1 MNRPTSGAIE
11 KIISVA
17 VAVVFL
23 SAFSAVTQ
31 NSSAEEIAKIKEQE
45 VKTQADIEAEIE
57 KQRQKIAKLQLQK
70 FSVQKT
76 AFTDVELAQMLAA
89 VGFEG
94 KALKTAWAVV
104 KKESNGRPLAFNG
117 NTRTG
122 DSSYGIFQINMIGG
136 LGVTRRDKY
145 DLDSNKDLFDAVI
158 NAQIAYHMSNG
169 GEDWT
174 SWKISAPYTN
184 SDEIRFRQWYEKFPE
199 GVIG

>member
-17 VAVVFL
+17 VAALFL
-23 SAFSAVTQ
+23 SAFSTITQ
-31 NSSAEEIAKIKEQE
+31 NSSAEEIAKIKQEE

>member
-1 MNRPTSGAIE
+1 MNKPSSTAIE

-17 VAVVFL
+17 MAVIIL
-23 SAFSAVTQ
+23 SAFSAVAQT
-31 NSSAEEIAKIKEQE
+31 SSAEEIAKVKAQQE
-45 VKTQADIEAEIE
+45 VTQADIEAEIE
-57 KQRQKIAKLQLQK
+57 KQRQKIAKLQLEK

-76 AFTDVELAQMLAA
+76 PFTDVELAQMLSA

-117 NTRTG
+117 NSRTG

-169 GEDWT
+169 GKDWT
-174 SWKISAPYTN
+174 AWKISAPYTN
-184 SDEIRFRQWYEKFPE
+184 SDEVRFQYWYARFPE
-199 GVIG
+199 GVN

>member
-1 MNRPTSGAIE
+1 MNKPSSTAIE

-17 VAVVFL
+17 MAVIIL
-23 SAFSAVTQ
+23 SAFSAVAQT
-31 NSSAEEIAKIKEQE
+31 SSAEEIAKVQAQQKA
-45 VKTQADIEAEIE
+45 TQADIEAEIE
-57 KQRQKIAKLQLQK
+57 KQRQKIAKLQLEK

-76 AFTDVELAQMLAA
+76 PFTDIELAQMLSA

-136 LGVTRRDKY
+136 LGVARREKY
-145 DLDSNKDLFDAVI
+145 DLDSNKDLFDAVV
-158 NAQIAYHMSNG
+158 NAQIAYHMSG
-169 GEDWT
+169 GGKDWT

-184 SDEIRFRQWYEKFPE
+184 SDEIRYKYWYERFPE
-199 GVIG
+199 GVI

>member
-1 MNRPTSGAIE
+1 MKKPSSTAIE

-17 VAVVFL
+17 MAVVFL
-23 SAFSAVTQ
+23 SVFSAVAQTT
-31 NSSAEEIAKIKEQE
+31 SAEEIAKVKAEQE
-45 VKTQADIEAEIE
+45 VTQADIEAEIE
-57 KQRQKIAKLQLQK
+57 KQRQKIAKLQLEK

-76 AFTDVELAQMLAA
+76 AFTDVELAQMLSA

-136 LGVTRRDKY
+136 LGVARRDKY
-145 DLDSNKDLFDAVI
+145 DLDSNKDLFDPVV
-158 NAQIAYHMSNG
+158 NAQIAYHMSRG
-169 GEDWT
+169 GEDFT
-174 SWKISAPYTN
+174 AWKISAPYTN
-184 SDEIRFRQWYEKFPE
+184 RDEIRYQEWYAKFPE
-199 GVIG
+199 GVN

>member
-1 MNRPTSGAIE
+1 MKKPSSTAIE

-17 VAVVFL
+17 MAVIIL
-23 SAFSAVTQ
+23 SAFSAVAQT
-31 NSSAEEIAKIKEQE
+31 SSAEEIAKVKAQQE
-45 VKTQADIEAEIE
+45 VTQADIEAEIE
-57 KQRQKIAKLQLQK
+57 KQRQKIAKLQLEK

-76 AFTDVELAQMLAA
+76 AFTDIELAQMLSA

-136 LGVTRRDKY
+136 LGVARRDKY
-145 DLDSNKDLFDAVI
+145 DLDSNKDLFDAVV
-158 NAQIAYHMSNG
+158 NAQIAYHMSG
-169 GEDWT
+169 GGKDWT
-174 SWKISAPYTN
+174 AWKISAPYTN
-184 SDEIRFRQWYEKFPE
+184 RDEIRYQEWYAKFPE
-199 GVIG
+199 GVN

>member
-1 MNRPTSGAIE
+1 MKKPTGTAIE
-11 KIISVA
+11 KIVSV
-17 VAVVFL
+17 VLSVVFL
-23 SAFSAVTQ
+23 SVFTTYAQTSR
-31 NSSAEEIAKIKEQE
+31 AEEIAIIKEDEKQSIS
-45 VKTQADIEAEIE
+45 KIEAEIE
-57 KQRQKIAKLQLQK
+57 KQKAKIAELQLKK

-76 AFTDVELAQMLAA
+76 PFTDVELAQLLSA

-145 DLDSNKDLFDAVI
+145 ELDSNKDLFDAVI
-158 NAQIAYHMSNG
+158 NAEIAYHMSNG
-169 GEDWT
+169 GENWVA
-174 SWKISAPYTN
+174 WKVQAPYTN
-184 SDEIRFRQWYEKFPE
+184 KDEIRFMQWYNKFPE
-199 GVIG
+199 GF

>member
-1 MNRPTSGAIE
+1 MKKPNSEAIE
-11 KIISVA
+11 KIISIA
-17 VAVVFL
+17 MAVVFL
-23 SAFSAVTQ
+23 SAFSAVAQ
-31 NSSAEEIAKIKEQE
+31 GSSAEEIAKVKQQE
-45 VKTQADIEAEIE
+45 EKTQADIEAEIE
-57 KQRQKIAKLQLQK
+57 KQRQKIAKLQLEK

-76 AFTDVELAQMLAA
+76 PFTDVELAQMLSA
-89 VGFEG
+89 VGFQG

-169 GEDWT
+169 GEDWS

-184 SDEIRFRQWYEKFPE
+184 SDEIRFKYWYERFPE
-199 GVIG
+199 GVL

>member
-1 MNRPTSGAIE
+1 MKKPTGTAIE
-11 KIISVA
+11 KIVSV
-17 VAVVFL
+17 VLSVVFL
-23 SAFSAVTQ
+23 SVFTTYAQTSR
-31 NSSAEEIAKIKEQE
+31 AEEIAIVKEDEKQSIS
-45 VKTQADIEAEIE
+45 KIEAEIE
-57 KQRQKIAKLQLQK
+57 KQKAKIAELQLKK

-76 AFTDVELAQMLAA
+76 PFTDVELAQLLSA

-158 NAQIAYHMSNG
+158 NAEIAYHMSNG
-169 GEDWT
+169 GENWVA
-174 SWKISAPYTN
+174 WKVQAPYTN
-184 SDEIRFRQWYEKFPE
+184 KDEIRFMQWYNKFPE
-199 GVIG
+199 GF

>member
-17 VAVVFL
+17 VAAIFL
-23 SAFSAVTQ
+23 SAFSAATQ
-31 NSSAEEIAKIKEQE
+31 NSSAEEIAKIKQQE

-199 GVIG
+199 GVVG

>member
-1 MNRPTSGAIE
+1 MNKPTSGAIE

-17 VAVVFL
+17 VAALFL
-23 SAFSAVTQ
+23 SAFSTITQ
-31 NSSAEEIAKIKEQE
+31 NSSAEEIAKIKQEE

>member
-1 MNRPTSGAIE
+1 MKKPTGTAIE
-11 KIISVA
+11 KIVSV
-17 VAVVFL
+17 VLSVVFL
-23 SAFSAVTQ
+23 SVFTTYAQTSR
-31 NSSAEEIAKIKEQE
+31 AEEIAIVKEDEKQSIS
-45 VKTQADIEAEIE
+45 KIEAEIE
-57 KQRQKIAKLQLQK
+57 KQKAKIAELQLKK

-76 AFTDVELAQMLAA
+76 PFTDVELAQLLSA

-117 NTRTG
+117 NSRTG

-158 NAQIAYHMSNG
+158 NAEIAYHMSNG
-169 GEDWT
+169 GENWVA
-174 SWKISAPYTN
+174 WKVQAPYTN
-184 SDEIRFRQWYEKFPE
+184 KDEIRFMQWYNKFPE
-199 GVIG
+199 GF

>member
-1 MNRPTSGAIE
+1 MKKPTGTAIE
-11 KIISVA
+11 KIVSV
-17 VAVVFL
+17 VLSVVFL
-23 SAFSAVTQ
+23 SVFTTYAQTSR
-31 NSSAEEIAKIKEQE
+31 AEEIAIVKEDEKQSIS
-45 VKTQADIEAEIE
+45 KIEAEIE
-57 KQRQKIAKLQLQK
+57 KQKAKIAELQLKK

-76 AFTDVELAQMLAA
+76 PFTDVELAQLLSA

-145 DLDSNKDLFDAVI
+145 ELDSNKDLFDAVI
-158 NAQIAYHMSNG
+158 NAEIAYHMSNG
-169 GEDWT
+169 GENWVA
-174 SWKISAPYTN
+174 WKVQAPYTN
-184 SDEIRFRQWYEKFPE
+184 KDEIRFMQWYNKFPE
-199 GVIG
+199 GF

>member
-1 MNRPTSGAIE
+1 MKKPTGTAIE
-11 KIISVA
+11 KIVSV
-17 VAVVFL
+17 VLSVVFL
-23 SAFSAVTQ
+23 SVFTAYAQASWV
-31 NSSAEEIAKIKEQE
+31 EEIAIIKEDEKQSIS
-45 VKTQADIEAEIE
+45 KIEAEIE
-57 KQRQKIAKLQLQK
+57 KQKAKIAELQLKK

-76 AFTDVELAQMLAA
+76 PFTDVELAQLLSA

-158 NAQIAYHMSNG
+158 NAEIAYHMSNG
-169 GEDWT
+169 GENWVA
-174 SWKISAPYTN
+174 WKVQAPYTN
-184 SDEIRFRQWYEKFPE
+184 KDEIRFMQWYNKFPE
-199 GVIG
+199 GF

>member
-1 MNRPTSGAIE
+1 MKKPSSTAIE

-17 VAVVFL
+17 MAVVFL
-23 SAFSAVTQ
+23 SAFSAIAQT
-31 NSSAEEIAKIKEQE
+31 SSAEEIAKVKAQQE
-45 VKTQADIEAEIE
+45 VTQADIEAEIE
-57 KQRQKIAKLQLQK
+57 KQRQKIAKLQLEK

-76 AFTDVELAQMLAA
+76 PFTDIELAQMLSA

-136 LGVTRRDKY
+136 LGVARRDKY
-145 DLDSNKDLFDAVI
+145 DLDSNKDLFDAVV
-158 NAQIAYHMSNG
+158 NAQIAYHMSG
-169 GEDWT
+169 GGKDWT

-184 SDEIRFRQWYEKFPE
+184 SDEIRYKYWYERFPE
-199 GVIG
+199 GVI

>member
-1 MNRPTSGAIE
+1 MKKPTGTAIE
-11 KIISVA
+11 KIVSV
-17 VAVVFL
+17 VLSVVFL
-23 SAFSAVTQ
+23 SVFTAYAQTSR
-31 NSSAEEIAKIKEQE
+31 AEETAIIKEDEKQSIS
-45 VKTQADIEAEIE
+45 KIEAEIE
-57 KQRQKIAKLQLQK
+57 KQKAKIAELQLKK

-76 AFTDVELAQMLAA
+76 PFTDVELAQLLSA

-145 DLDSNKDLFDAVI
+145 ELDSNKDLFDAVI
-158 NAQIAYHMSNG
+158 NAEIAYHMSNG
-169 GEDWT
+169 GENWT
-174 SWKISAPYTN
+174 AWKVQAPYTN
-184 SDEIRFRQWYEKFPE
+184 KDEIRFMQWYNKFPE
-199 GVIG
+199 GF

>member
-1 MNRPTSGAIE
+1 MNKPSSTAIE

-17 VAVVFL
+17 MAVIFL
-23 SAFSAVTQ
+23 SAFSAVAQT
-31 NSSAEEIAKIKEQE
+31 SSAEEIAKVQAQQKA
-45 VKTQADIEAEIE
+45 TQADIEAEIE
-57 KQRQKIAKLQLQK
+57 KQRQKIAKLQLEK

-76 AFTDVELAQMLAA
+76 PFTDIELAQMLSA

-136 LGVTRRDKY
+136 LGVARRDKY

-158 NAQIAYHMSNG
+158 NAQIAYHMSG
-169 GEDWT
+169 GGKDWT

-184 SDEIRFRQWYEKFPE
+184 SDEIRYKYWYERFPE
-199 GVIG
+199 GVI

>member
-1 MNRPTSGAIE
+1 MKKPTGTAFD
-11 KIISVA
+11 KIASV
-17 VAVVFL
+17 VLSVVFL
-23 SAFSAVTQ
+23 SVFTAYAQASRV
-31 NSSAEEIAKIKEQE
+31 EETAIIKEDEKQSIS
-45 VKTQADIEAEIE
+45 KIEAEIE
-57 KQRQKIAKLQLQK
+57 KQKAKIAELQLKK

-76 AFTDVELAQMLAA
+76 PFTDVELAQLLSA

-117 NTRTG
+117 NSRTG

-145 DLDSNKDLFDAVI
+145 DLDTNKDLFDAVV
-158 NAQIAYHMSNG
+158 NAEIAYHMSNG

-174 SWKISAPYTN
+174 AWKVQAPYTN
-184 SDEIRFRQWYEKFPE
+184 KDEIRFMQWYNKFPE
-199 GVIG
+199 GF

>member
-1 MNRPTSGAIE
+1 MKKPSSTAIE

-17 VAVVFL
+17 MAVIIL
-23 SAFSAVTQ
+23 SAFSAVAQT
-31 NSSAEEIAKIKEQE
+31 SSAEEIAKVKAQE
-45 VKTQADIEAEIE
+45 EVSQADIEAEIE
-57 KQRQKIAKLQLQK
+57 KQRQKIAKLQLEK

-76 AFTDVELAQMLAA
+76 PFTDIELAQMLSA

-136 LGVTRRDKY
+136 LGVARRDKY

-158 NAQIAYHMSNG
+158 NAQIAYHMSG
-169 GEDWT
+169 GGKDWT
-174 SWKISAPYTN
+174 AWKISAPYTN
-184 SDEIRFRQWYEKFPE
+184 RDEIRYQEWYAKFPE
-199 GVIG
+199 GVN